1 MPKIFDYKFLIIL
14 GLSLVVY
21 FVYTEVETL
30 NKRVSKLE
38 LNNTQLEVKPNK
50 KQIELPPPPTSE
62 SDKSNKDSGVDTVE
76 ETVEEYSN
84 EETPVQV
91 YSHDKLDSNTNE
103 HDTQLVES
111 VINMV
116 KDVSENKSEEKEE
129 IVQIVKEKQESSS
142 VEQLLKLKLDELQAK
157 ATELEI
163 DINNENG
170 KKKRKI
176 DLANDIF
183 NKLQ

>member
-21 FVYTEVETL
+21 FLYTEVDTL

-38 LNNTQLEVKPNK
+38 LNNAQLDVKNTK
-50 KQIELPPPPTSE
+50 KQIELPPPPTE
-62 SDKSNKDSGVDTVE
+62 SNDEVEGSVE

-91 YSHDKLDSNTNE
+91 YSHDKLDTNTNDNEHDNE
-103 HDTQLVES
+103 HDTPLVES

-116 KDVSENKSEEKEE
+116 KHSEHDEEKEE
-129 IVQIVKEKQESSS
+129 VQLVKDKQT
-142 VEQLLKLKLDELQAK
+142 VEQLLKLKLDELQAR

-170 KKKRKI
+170 KKKRKV

>member
-21 FVYTEVETL
+21 FLYTEVETI
-30 NKRVSKLE
+30 NKRVAKLE
-38 LNNTQLEVKPNK
+38 LNNAQTEVTAPK
-50 KQIELPPPPTSE
+50 KKIELPPPPTE
-62 SDKSNKDSGVDTVE
+62 SDESEVSGEEE

-84 EETPVQV
+84 EESPVQV

-103 HDTQLVES
+103 HDTQLVDS

-116 KDVSENKSEEKEE
+116 KAVETPQD
-129 IVQIVKEKQESSS
+129 VQIIKEKQT
-142 VEQLLKLKLDELQAK
+142 VEQLLKLKLDELQTK

-170 KKKRKI
+170 KKKKKS
-176 DLANDIF
+176 DLANEIF

>member
-21 FVYTEVETL
+21 FLYTEVDTL

-38 LNNTQLEVKPNK
+38 LNNTQLDATSNK
-50 KQIELPPPPTSE
+50 KQIELPPPPTE
-62 SDKSNKDSGVDTVE
+62 SDESIDESMD

-103 HDTQLVES
+103 HDHDTQLVES

-116 KDVSENKSEEKEE
+116 KDEPIHEEKNEE
-129 IVQIVKEKQESSS
+129 VQIVKETNDS
-142 VEQLLKLKLDELQAK
+142 VEKLLKLKLDELQAK
-157 ATELEI
+157 ATELGI

-176 DLANDIF
+176 DLANEIF

>member
-21 FVYTEVETL
+21 FLYTEVETL
-30 NKRVSKLE
+30 NKRVSKIE
-38 LNNTQLEVKPNK
+38 LNSTQLEVKTPK
-50 KQIELPPPPTSE
+50 KQIELPPPPTE
-62 SDKSNKDSGVDTVE
+62 SDEDIDEEFEESIEESID

-91 YSHDKLDSNTNE
+91 YSHDKLDSNDHEHE

-116 KDVSENKSEEKEE
+116 KDNSEHEEVK
-129 IVQIVKEKQESSS
+129 IMKEKQS
-142 VEQLLKLKLDELQAK
+142 VDQLLKLKLDELQAK
-157 ATELEI
+157 ASELEI
-163 DINNENG
+163 NINNENG
-170 KKKRKI
+170 KKKRKV
-176 DLANDIF
+176 DLANEIF

>member
-21 FVYTEVETL
+21 FLYTEVDTL

-38 LNNTQLEVKPNK
+38 LSNTQLDVKNTK
-50 KQIELPPPPTSE
+50 KQLELPPPPTE
-62 SDKSNKDSGVDTVE
+62 SNDEIDGSVE

-91 YSHDKLDSNTNE
+91 YSHDKLDTNTNDNE
-103 HDTQLVES
+103 HDTPLVES

-116 KDVSENKSEEKEE
+116 KHSEHEEEQKEE
-129 IVQIVKEKQESSS
+129 VQIVKDKQT

-170 KKKRKI
+170 KKKRKV

>member
-1 MPKIFDYKFLIIL
+1 MPKIFDYKFLIML

-21 FVYTEVETL
+21 FLYTEVETL

-38 LNNTQLEVKPNK
+38 LNNAQLEVAMPK
-50 KQIELPPPPTSE
+50 KQIALPPPPTE
-62 SDKSNKDSGVDTVE
+62 SDEVDNSE

-91 YSHDKLDSNTNE
+91 YSHDKLDSNDHD

-116 KDVSENKSEEKEE
+116 KEEPEDE
-129 IVQIVKEKQESSS
+129 VQIVKKTTETPELQT

-157 ATELEI
+157 ATELSI

-170 KKKRKI
+170 KKKRKV
-176 DLANDIF
+176 DLANEIF

>member
-21 FVYTEVETL
+21 FLYTEVETL
-30 NKRVSKLE
+30 NKRISKLE
-38 LNNTQLEVKPNK
+38 LNNAQIEVTIPK
-50 KQIELPPPPTSE
+50 KKIELPPPPTESE
-62 SDKSNKDSGVDTVE
+62 SSEE

-103 HDTQLVES
+103 HDHDTPLVES

-116 KDVSENKSEEKEE
+116 ENAPKSEEKQEE
-129 IVQIVKEKQESSS
+129 VQLVKDTQT

-157 ATELEI
+157 ATELDI

-170 KKKRKI
+170 KKKKKS
-176 DLANDIF
+176 DLANEIF

>member
-21 FVYTEVETL
+21 FLYTEVETI
-30 NKRVSKLE
+30 NKRVAKLE
-38 LNNTQLEVKPNK
+38 LNNAHTEVTTPK
-50 KQIELPPPPTSE
+50 KKIELPPPPTE
-62 SDKSNKDSGVDTVE
+62 SDVEEEEE

-84 EETPVQV
+84 EESPVQV

-116 KDVSENKSEEKEE
+116 KDPEPLEEKKEVE
-129 IVQIVKEKQESSS
+129 FVKAIQT
-142 VEQLLKLKLDELQAK
+142 VEQLLKLKLEELQTK
-157 ATELEI
+157 ATELGI

-170 KKKRKI
+170 KKKKKS
-176 DLANDIF
+176 DLANEIF